1 MQYSNRSPVCQVVA
15 TTLITVCAWTGASL
29 AANAPAGADGQ
40 AVAGIWQHHSAK
52 FQYFGINTRYNCD
65 ALEDHVRQLLL
76 HFGAR
81 PDLTVKLSGC
91 PIGSIAPRR
100 IVFIATDFYTLA
112 PAANF
117 SAPGAV
123 QGYWVALDIRPWRP
137 FFMGDSDCELVE
149 GMKPLIADNFALQG
163 LTYRTECVPDQINAF
178 SIKAR
183 AFKPLPPANT
193 ADARR

>member
-1 MQYSNRSPVCQVVA
+1 MRYRNRSLPAVSVA
-15 TTLITVCAWTGASL
+15 LALSL
-29 AANAPAGADGQ
+29 AASASAAADPQ
-40 AVAGIWQHHSAK
+40 AVAGIWQHHAAK

-123 QGYWVALDIRPWRP
+123 QGYWVALDVRPSRT
-137 FFMGDSDCELVE
+137 FFIGDSDCELVE
-149 GMKPLIADNFALQG
+149 QMKDLIANNFALQG
-163 LTYRTECVPDQINAF
+163 LTYRTECVPDEINAF

-183 AFKPLPPANT
+183 ALKALPPAST
-193 ADARR
+193 ADTRG

>member
-1 MQYSNRSPVCQVVA
+1 MRYRNRSLPAVSVA
-15 TTLITVCAWTGASL
+15 LALSL
-29 AANAPAGADGQ
+29 AASASAAADPQ
-40 AVAGIWQHHSAK
+40 AVAGIWQHHAAK

-123 QGYWVALDIRPWRP
+123 QGYWVAIDVRPSRT
-137 FFMGDSDCELVE
+137 FFIGDSDCELVE
-149 GMKPLIADNFALQG
+149 QMKDLIANNFALQG
-163 LTYRTECVPDQINAF
+163 LTYRTECVPHEINAF

-183 AFKPLPPANT
+183 ALKALPPAST
-193 ADARR
+193 ADTRG